1 MQVRIRYTETLKQVL
16 GMIIIPILYMGILV
30 AVLFSFD
37 LDKLSEDMEFAL
49 IMGTVVLMLAASVL
63 TIFKVIMEG
72 GVASF
77 NEEGLHIR
85 LNRSTFLYP
94 HKEFFIP
101 YNHFE
106 NAALDTEPGKSN
118 FISLN
123 TRMPSKSMLI
133 FPEGYADSAEFNDF
147 WKGLNNKIQ
156 QYNRAIPADSTGI
169 VKSGGFYEN
178 KWIKGIAWV
187 SLAATAWFS
196 ILKIGNPEAVS
207 GWKLLM
213 LYCYVVPFCY
223 AVFRPK

>member
-1 MQVRIRYTETLKQVL
+1 
-16 GMIIIPILYMGILV
+16 
-30 AVLFSFD
+30 
-37 LDKLSEDMEFAL
+37 
-49 IMGTVVLMLAASVL
+49 
-63 TIFKVIMEG
+63 
-72 GVASF
+72 
-77 NEEGLHIR
+77 
-85 LNRSTFLYP
+85 
-94 HKEFFIP
+94 
-101 YNHFE
+101 
-106 NAALDTEPGKSN
+106 
-118 FISLN
+118 
-123 TRMPSKSMLI
+123 MPSKSMLI